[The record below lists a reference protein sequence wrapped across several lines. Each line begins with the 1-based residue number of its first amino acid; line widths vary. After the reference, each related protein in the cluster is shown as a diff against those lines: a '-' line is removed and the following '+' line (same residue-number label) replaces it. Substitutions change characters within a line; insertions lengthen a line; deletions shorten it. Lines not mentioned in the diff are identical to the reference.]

1 LASEHRRKY
10 PEAPPGT
17 GVRRTTV
24 RPKTIYP
31 PLYFFAACAA
41 MVALHVLAPGIRV
54 VSPPVSYAGVALI
67 VAGVLLALVAKRR
80 FDRLGTTVRPFERSA
95 VVVSDGPFGYS
106 RNPMYLGMLLALS
119 GLFVVLGS
127 LSPLAV
133 LPLFYWIIVTRFVRR
148 EERHMVEQFG
158 DVYGDYKRR
167 VRRWL

>member
-1 LASEHRRKY
+1 
-10 PEAPPGT
+10 
-17 GVRRTTV
+17 V
-24 RPKTIYP
+24 RPRTIYP
-31 PLYFFAACAA
+31 PLYFFAACGT
-41 MVALHVLAPGIRV
+41 MVALHVLVPGIRV

-67 VAGVLLALVAKRR
+67 VAGVVLAFVAKRR
-80 FDRLGTTVRPFERSA
+80 FDRVGTTVRPFERSTT
-95 VVVSDGPFGYS
+95 VVSDGPFGYS

-127 LSPLAV
+127 LSPLVV
-133 LPLFYWIIVTRFVRR
+133 LPLFYWIIVTKFVRR

>member
-1 LASEHRRKY
+1 
-10 PEAPPGT
+10 
-17 GVRRTTV
+17 
-24 RPKTIYP
+24 
-31 PLYFFAACAA
+31 
-41 MVALHVLAPGIRV
+41 
-54 VSPPVSYAGVALI
+54 VSYAGVALI